1 MITNVE
7 KILIERVVLEL
18 FAKNFDEEVYRG
30 EFGSEEF
37 LPWNKGKKY
46 KSFDEIFK
54 EPESEETLYI
64 IGDIL
69 IDIEYYFTFGSF
81 DYDNTINFDIFY
93 DDCDSRDIDN
103 IDTDKVLN
111 NYKSIEDI
119 FKTIFDQLDK
129 FER

>member
-18 FAKNFDEEVYRG
+18 FAKNFDEDAYID

-37 LPWNKGKKY
+37 LPWNKGEKY

-54 EPESEETLYI
+54 EPESEDTLYI

-69 IDIEYYFTFGSF
+69 IDIEYCFTFGSF
-81 DYDNTINFDIFY
+81 DCDNTINFDIFY